1 MRSVTLL
8 GATGSVGAS
17 AVDILLQ
24 QRDRFSVE
32 AVTAASNVAALADIA
47 RKLGAKSAAIADEN
61 KFAELREALAGSGIV
76 AMAGEQGVIEAAI
89 QPSDIVVGAIAGAA
103 GLKPTHAALASGR
116 RIALANKECLVCAG
130 TAFMRDAKKIG
141 AEITPV
147 DSEHNAIFQALAG
160 APDRE
165 VDAIILTASGGP
177 FRTWDKARIDAAEP
191 KDALAH
197 PTWSMGAK
205 ITIDS
210 AGLMNKGLEL
220 VEAHHLFD
228 TPLSKLK
235 VLVHPQSA
243 VHGLVQFRD
252 GSLTAGLA
260 AADMRVPIGHALNH
274 PERPPLST
282 RRLDL
287 AAMRSLEF
295 FEPDAEK
302 FPALTLVLS
311 AIEAGGA
318 MPTILN
324 AANEIAVEAFLA
336 DAIRFG
342 GIANLVAST
351 CGWGAGREWGAPE
364 TVEEALAIDHATRSQ
379 ARALL
384 PLIANAAT

>member
-8 GATGSVGAS
+8 GATGSVGSS

-24 QRDRFSVE
+24 QKDRFSVE
-32 AVTAASNVAALADIA
+32 AVAAAGDVAALADVA
-47 RKLGAKSAAIADEN
+47 RRLGAKAAAIADE
-61 KFAELREALAGSGIV
+61 ASLPALRDALSGSGVVALAGD
-76 AMAGEQGVIEAAI
+76 AGVIEAARR
-89 QPSDIVVGAIAGAA
+89 PSDIVVGAIAGTA
-103 GLKPTHAALASGR
+103 GLAPTHAALAAGR

-130 TAFMRDAKKIG
+130 AAFMRDARAVG
-141 AEITPV
+141 AEIMPV

-160 APDRE
+160 APGKE

-177 FRTWDKARIDAAEP
+177 FRLWDKARIEAAAP

-205 ITIDS
+205 ITVDS

-228 TPLSKLK
+228 APIDKLK

-252 GSLTAGLA
+252 GSLTAGMA

-274 PERPPLST
+274 PDRPPLAT

-287 AAMRSLEF
+287 AAMRALEF
-295 FEPDAEK
+295 FDPDMER
-302 FPALTLVLS
+302 FPALKLVLD

-318 MPTILN
+318 MPTVLN
-324 AANEIAVEAFLA
+324 AANEIAVEAFLLGRL
-336 DAIRFG
+336 RFG
-342 GIANLVAST
+342 GIAALVGST
-351 CGWGAGREWGAPE
+351 CAWGAGRNWRSPE
-364 TVEEALAIDHATRSQ
+364 TVSEALAIDHEARSQ

-384 PLIANAAT
+384 PGYVIAAT

>member
-1 MRSVTLL
+1 
-8 GATGSVGAS
+8 
-17 AVDILLQ
+17 
-24 QRDRFSVE
+24 
-32 AVTAASNVAALADIA
+32 
-47 RKLGAKSAAIADEN
+47 
-61 KFAELREALAGSGIV
+61 
-76 AMAGEQGVIEAAI
+76 VIEAARR
-89 QPSDIVVGAIAGAA
+89 PSDILVGAVAGTA
-103 GLKPTHAALASGR
+103 GLKPTHAALAPGR

-130 TAFMRDAKKIG
+130 TAFMRDARAVG
-141 AEITPV
+141 AEIMPV

-160 APDRE
+160 AEGRE

-177 FRTWDKARIDAAEP
+177 FRNWEKARIDAAGP

-228 TPLSKLK
+228 APIEKLQ

-252 GSLTAGLA
+252 GSLTAGMA
-260 AADMRVPIGHALNH
+260 AADMRVPIAHAINH
-274 PERPPLST
+274 PERPSLTT

-287 AAMRSLEF
+287 AAMRTLEF
-295 FEPDAEK
+295 FPPDLDK
-302 FPALTLVLS
+302 FPALKLVLD
-311 AIEAGGA
+311 AIAAGGA
-318 MPTILN
+318 APTVLN

-336 DAIRFG
+336 GRMRFG
-342 GIANLVAST
+342 GIARLVAET
-351 CGWGAGREWGAPE
+351 CAWGASRGWTAPDS
-364 TVEEALAIDHATRSQ
+364 VAEALAIDQEARSR

-384 PLIANAAT
+384 PGVANAAT

>member
-1 MRSVTLL
+1 MRSVTVL

-24 QRDRFSVE
+24 QKDRFSVE
-32 AVTAASNVAALADIA
+32 AVAAAGNVEALADVARRLGAKAAAIAEADKLAELRQALSGSGIAALA
-47 RKLGAKSAAIADEN
+47 
-61 KFAELREALAGSGIV
+61 
-76 AMAGEQGVIEAAI
+76 GESGVIEAA
-89 QPSDIVVGAIAGAA
+89 QRPSDAVVGAVAGTA
-103 GLKPTHAALASGR
+103 GLKPTHAALAAGR

-130 TAFMRDAKKIG
+130 TAFMRDARKIG
-141 AEITPV
+141 AEIMPV

-177 FRTWDKARIDAAEP
+177 FRTWDKARIEAAEP
-191 KDALAH
+191 RDALAH

-228 TPLSKLK
+228 APLAKLK
-235 VLVHPQSA
+235 VLIHPQSA

-252 GSLTAGLA
+252 GSLTAGMA

-287 AAMRSLEF
+287 ATMRTLEF
-295 FEPDAEK
+295 FEPNLTQ
-302 FPALTLVLS
+302 FPALELVLQ

-318 MPTILN
+318 APTVLN

-336 DAIRFG
+336 GRFRFG
-342 GIANLVAST
+342 GIANLVAAV
-351 CGWGAGREWGAPE
+351 CGWGAGRNWGAPE
-364 TVEEALAIDHATRSQ
+364 TVADALAIDEAARAQ

-384 PLIANAAT
+384 PVVANAAT